1 VDLGGGV
8 SAHPACPIELPAHW
22 REWLG
27 TLQAEV
33 ITGANL
39 LIAIEMPSQTP
50 TILDAET
57 QLLDRRLT
65 AMWRGLSLQGV
76 PTYQQAKILLG
87 GVDDRGETSVRRV
100 STPVTAYRH
109 QFGESLDVS
118 STVLASAKRFADRI
132 DHVYGAVPDFRRVR
146 AGFTALNKGIEEH
159 TAAERLHQFVR
170 AMDGLMKLPQGAGR
184 REFTNRGPTFVT
196 GTGLNGI
203 LEQLYLLRNTQEHLN
218 EFRAVIPAPTQ
229 REFDRI
235 TSLRAYQAE
244 QAALASY
251 RRLFDGGPLNDFLT
265 EASIDAFWRLDE
277 AERRRRWG
285 AAFDLDAAAVEHER
299 LFALLYDRP

>member
-1 VDLGGGV
+1 
-8 SAHPACPIELPAHW
+8 
-22 REWLG
+22 
-27 TLQAEV
+27 
-33 ITGANL
+33 
-39 LIAIEMPSQTP
+39 
-50 TILDAET
+50 
-57 QLLDRRLT
+57 
-65 AMWRGLSLQGV
+65 
-76 PTYQQAKILLG
+76 
-87 GVDDRGETSVRRV
+87 
-100 STPVTAYRH
+100 
-109 QFGESLDVS
+109 
-118 STVLASAKRFADRI
+118 
-132 DHVYGAVPDFRRVR
+132 
-146 AGFTALNKGIEEH
+146 
-159 TAAERLHQFVR
+159 
-170 AMDGLMKLPQGAGR
+170 MDGLMKLPQGAGR